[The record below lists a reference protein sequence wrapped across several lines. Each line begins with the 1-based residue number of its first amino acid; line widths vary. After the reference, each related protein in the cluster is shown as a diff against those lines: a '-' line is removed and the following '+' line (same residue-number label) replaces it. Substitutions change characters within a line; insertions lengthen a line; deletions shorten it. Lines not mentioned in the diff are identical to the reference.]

1 MYKKGEGTKKNLV
14 LALMWLD
21 IASYKKNNFA
31 KKMRKNI
38 KNIMNPSEIEK
49 SLELSSKWNKKNNT
63 LSCNKK

>member
-1 MYKKGEGTKKNLV
+1 
-14 LALMWLD
+14 MWLD